1 MTKKELL
8 KNQIVYWRSSAKK
21 DWKTA
26 KYLFL
31 GKYYDACL
39 FFCHLA
45 IEKLLK
51 GMVVIETK
59 DTPPFIHQ
67 LVRLA
72 TLACIEYSDEEESKL
87 KLITTFHIAG
97 RYKEDKLAFYKKCT
111 PAFTKKNLVLCKEVF
126 VWLEKEYQKKLSKR

>member
-8 KNQIVYWRSSAKK
+8 QNQISYWRSSAKK
-21 DWKTA
+21 DFKTA
-26 KYLFL
+26 EYLFE

-51 GMVVIETK
+51 GMVVIATK

-72 TLACIEYSDEEESKL
+72 TLARLEYTDEQESRL

-97 RYKEDKLAFYKKCT
+97 RYKEDKQAFYKKCT
-111 PAFTKKNLVLCKEVF
+111 PSFTRKNLELCTHVF
-126 VWLEKEYQKKLSKR
+126 LWLDKEYQEKLLKK

>member
-26 KYLFL
+26 EYLFL

-59 DTPPFIHQ
+59 DTPPFIHD
-67 LVRLA
+67 LERLA
-72 TLACIEYSDEEESKL
+72 KFANLEYSAEEKSRLLE
-87 KLITTFHIAG
+87 ITGFHIAG
-97 RYKEDKLAFYKKCT
+97 RYKEDKYEFYKKCT
-111 PAFTKKNLVLCKEVF
+111 KPFTTLKLAMCKEVF
-126 VWLEKEYQKKLSKR
+126 LWLEKEFQKKS